1 MASVKAQLQ
10 VNRPNNEILIACP
23 ECDLLQHEI
32 PLPTGGVALC
42 RRCQGHLYRSTSRWL
57 ERSLACTI
65 ASLILY
71 VLANSFPIIGLELQ
85 KTRNATTLIG
95 AIQYLFEHDLHP
107 VGFLVLITTVIVPA
121 LELLGMLT
129 ILLPLHFGK
138 IVPGLP
144 WLFRLVQSI
153 RPWGMVEVFM
163 LGIIVSLVRVSG
175 FAAVQPGVALWS
187 FAALMVLMAVGAYH
201 FNPRELW
208 AHVDRIEH
216 G

>member
-1 MASVKAQLQ
+1 VKK
-10 VNRPNNEILIACP
+10 PNNDTLIACP
-23 ECDLLQHEI
+23 ECDLLQHEVR
-32 PLPTGGVALC
+32 LPAGGVALC
-42 RRCQGHLYRSTSRWL
+42 RRCQGHLYRSTQGWL
-57 ERSLACTI
+57 ARSLACTM

-71 VLANSFPIIGLELQ
+71 LLANSFPIIGLELQ

-95 AIQYLFEHDLHP
+95 AIKYLFEHDLHP

-121 LELLGMLT
+121 IELLGMLT
-129 ILLPLHFGK
+129 ILLPLYFGK

-163 LGIIVSLVRVSG
+163 LGIIVSLIRVSG

-187 FAALMVLMAVGAYH
+187 FAALMVLMTIGAWH

-208 AHVDRIEH
+208 AQVDRIRDA
-216 G
+216 